1 MRMTHAYR
9 KPEYFIG
16 KAVAPHMTQ
25 RVQLWD
31 PAACIQL
38 QLVPGLQRVF
48 QPRLY
53 HPTHYEELRE
63 PLQYCLEASCPSS

>member
-1 MRMTHAYR
+1 MTHACR

-16 KAVAPHMTQ
+16 KTVAPHMTQ
-25 RVQLWD
+25 RVQSWD

-48 QPRLY
+48 EPRLHDPADY
-53 HPTHYEELRE
+53 GELRE
-63 PLQYCLEASCPSS
+63 PLQYCLEVSHPSP